1 MHLHQMEGKVE
12 KLLARPLT
20 ADTKFIVCGQRPTA
34 KHKKL
39 SSNALFVKNVGT
51 KEPWSSG
58 YLRKHNLNNSAQK
71 FKSALIPKL
80 NLHFKLP
87 CPVRRVRKA
96 NGHGVF

>member
-58 YLRKHNLNNSAQK
+58 YGRRLVFLRSWIR
-71 FKSALIPKL
+71 IPA
-80 NLHFKLP
+80 P
-87 CPVRRVRKA
+87 YT
-96 NGHGVF
+96 GWS